1 MLGATV
7 GIGGANRREDVRQVQ
22 ERLNAFA
29 ARLEI
34 EPLKVDGDCGPKTRA
49 AIVAFQGDVVGLEAP
64 DGRVDPAGRSWC
76 DLHLPPE
83 PRPAPAPRPAA
94 GPLATLLAPGPRPPL
109 VTADFAGAA
118 AALGCTVPAIRAVA
132 KVASS
137 RTPFDDLGRPTIL
150 YERHLFHKLT
160 GGVFGARH
168 PDLSNPEAGGYG
180 TCASQYGKLERAYAL
195 DADAALKACAW
206 GTFQI
211 LGLNHD
217 DAGFTA
223 VADYV
228 RAMCRSEGEQLRA
241 LVSVISANP
250 GMQLALRDRDWT
262 GFARRYHGPAYHKNN
277 YDQRIADAYWEFG
290 GS

>member
-7 GIGGANRREDVRQVQ
+7 GIGGVNRREDVRQVQ
-22 ERLNAFA
+22 ERLNGFA

-49 AIVAFQGDVVGLEAP
+49 AIRGFQSDVVGLEAP
-64 DGRVDPAGRSWC
+64 DGRIDPTGRTWRDLQLPPESRPAPTPRPPAGR
-76 DLHLPPE
+76 
-83 PRPAPAPRPAA
+83 
-94 GPLATLLAPGPRPPL
+94 LATLLAPGSRTPL
-109 VTADFAGAA
+109 VTADFVAA
-118 AALGCTVPAIRAVA
+118 AATLGCTVPAIRAVA
-132 KVASS
+132 KVASW
-137 RTPFDDLGRPTIL
+137 RTPFDGLGRPTIL
-150 YERHLFHKLT
+150 YERHLFHQLT
-160 GGVFGARH
+160 GGVFGAQH

-180 TCASQYGKLERAYAL
+180 TFASQYGKLERAYAL

-211 LGLNHD
+211 LGLNHG
-217 DAGFTA
+217 DAGFAT

-228 RAMCRSEGEQLRA
+228 RAMCQSEGEHLRA
-241 LVSVISANP
+241 LVTLIRANP
-250 GMQLALRDRDWT
+250 GMQLALRNRDWT

-277 YDQRIADAYWEFG
+277 YDQRIADAYWGVG